1 MEVANIEA
9 NYSMG
14 YFNSIGNG
22 SGKIMNVDHIN
33 RHEILNNNNRM
44 VIYCNEKTKNRYL
57 NCFKKNQIFIRY
69 QAKIANKRHELNGEG
84 MKVSGMYIKLTK
96 PIVQDIKCNSSGHY
110 LEISIEVQKVDS
122 KFPFEFYLNKPE
134 ITQMCNWYT
143 SGRGSSRCCRGCRGS
158 PGWILCAR
166 CRARLSPASRSGIP
180 ALGQP

>member
-22 SGKIMNVDHIN
+22 FGKIMNVDHIN
-33 RHEILNNNNRM
+33 RHEILDNNNRM

-84 MKVSGMYIKLTK
+84 MKVSGTVITVNQHEIKIKATTFCVHSDTSNAIE
-96 PIVQDIKCNSSGHY
+96 IVK
-110 LEISIEVQKVDS
+110 E
-122 KFPFEFYLNKPE
+122 LNKLN
-134 ITQMCNWYT
+134 I
-143 SGRGSSRCCRGCRGS
+143 
-158 PGWILCAR
+158 
-166 CRARLSPASRSGIP
+166 
-180 ALGQP
+180 